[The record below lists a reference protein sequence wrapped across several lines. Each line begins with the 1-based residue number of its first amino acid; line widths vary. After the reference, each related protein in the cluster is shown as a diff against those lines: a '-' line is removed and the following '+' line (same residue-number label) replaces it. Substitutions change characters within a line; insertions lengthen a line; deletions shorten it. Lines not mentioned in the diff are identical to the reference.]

1 MKKSLEMLNVA
12 ITRMQLAVQSKV
24 DDVKNKLEEQQ
35 GDFILDHAMVFIIIL
50 VLGGII
56 LLALKN
62 YIGDDFTNLV
72 KQKINDF
79 FN

>member
-24 DDVKNKLEEQQ
+24 ADVKNKMEEQQ
-35 GDFILDHAMVFIIIL
+35 GDFTLDHAMVFVIIL
-50 VLGGII
+50 ILGGII

-72 KQKINDF
+72 KQKINEF

>member
-24 DDVKNKLEEQQ
+24 ADVKNKMEEQQ
-35 GDFILDHAMVFIIIL
+35 GDFILDHAMVFVIIL
-50 VLGGII
+50 ILGGII

-72 KQKINDF
+72 KQKINEF

>member
-12 ITRMQLAVQSKV
+12 ITRMQLAVQNKV
-24 DDVKNKLEEQQ
+24 DDAKNKLEEQQ
-35 GDFILDHAMVFIIIL
+35 GDFILDHAMVFVIIL

-56 LLALKN
+56 LIALKN

-72 KQKINDF
+72 KQKINEF